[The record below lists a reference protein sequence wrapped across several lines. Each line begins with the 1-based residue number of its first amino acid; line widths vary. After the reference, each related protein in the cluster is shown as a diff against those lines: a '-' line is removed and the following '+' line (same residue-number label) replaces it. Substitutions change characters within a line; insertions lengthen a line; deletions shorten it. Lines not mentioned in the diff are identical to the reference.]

1 MYKNLNFVA
10 KNSQGKSINFWDW
23 NPLSKLFPLWLCD
36 TSQPSHID
44 VCMFVLRT
52 FPRWRCSLCFSGK
65 AIFTKFMLWLW
76 LSLWRQAAPSK
87 AICKFKLVLLN
98 TTHFH
103 PGTHTHT
110 HTHMHK
116 FSLKKIRRKA
126 SGENVCR
133 TQENYQEQVEF
144 FFFRFFFGKCFP
156 ENGQVK
162 TPRKAHE
169 IVSKLSIYLSQGDRD
184 ETFAECSKKYVA
196 TKQKTYD
203 EHKFE
208 KFIVPVS
215 YRYMLFPGLPAKVN
229 AKEFAN

>member
-1 MYKNLNFVA
+1 M
-10 KNSQGKSINFWDW
+10 
-23 NPLSKLFPLWLCD
+23 
-36 TSQPSHID
+36 

-110 HTHMHK
+110 HMHK
-116 FSLKKIRRKA
+116 FSLKKKIRRKA

-156 ENGQVK
+156 ENGQMK
-162 TPRKAHE
+162 TPPKKSTKKAHE

-203 EHKFE
+203 EHKFK

-215 YRYMLFPGLPAKVN
+215 YRYISGRCQPKLMPRNLPINLWLSKWKWKTN
-229 AKEFAN
+229 CDKLI